1 MKPLIFLF
9 QFNNKLKDGG
19 LENYKRNVMPRSVKS
34 MRNAFSNDI
43 NACLFNDWVNKG
55 IISSQIICNCPNHGL
70 CYGPIDRQALFISC
84 YNSDTRIPAFTA
96 HVVQASAVKTKKSK
110 NRPNWKKDTGTYGV
124 CIIVLL
130 WNNAYVEY

>member
-43 NACLFNDWVNKG
+43 NACLLNDWVNKG

-70 CYGPIDRQALFISC
+70 CYGPINSQALFISC

-96 HVVQASAVKTKKSK
+96 HVVQAS
-110 NRPNWKKDTGTYGV
+110 PWKPRNPKIVQNGKRSLEHMV
-124 CIIVLL
+124 WVLL